1 MRPSSTARRYA
12 QAAFDV
18 AREDGD
24 VQQWMADLRSARD
37 TFQDQALGLYFKDPN
52 VPTEEKQEALRK
64 VFGNVRPHVM
74 NLLQILATKQRIHLL
89 PAILEEFEELEREAR
104 GILEADVTV
113 ARPIDQRE
121 RGRIAERLGQV
132 TGKQVEVHVQVDP
145 AILGGVVVR
154 IGDQLIDG
162 SVAGRLQRLRQ
173 EMVV

>member
-113 ARPIDQRE
+113 ARPIDQTE